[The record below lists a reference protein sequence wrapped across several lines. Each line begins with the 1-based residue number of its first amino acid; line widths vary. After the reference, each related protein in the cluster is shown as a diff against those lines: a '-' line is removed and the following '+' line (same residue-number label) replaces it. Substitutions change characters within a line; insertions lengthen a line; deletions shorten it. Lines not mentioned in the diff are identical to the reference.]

1 MNLCSSEGAY
11 VVVAVDYECG
21 VNQDVFHDFD
31 RAHDPEL
38 ASEFS
43 LIGVLIFWFAWNHPS
58 SLDILRFTVV
68 FNSKLC

>member
-31 RAHDPEL
+31 RAHDPKL
-38 ASEFS
+38 ASKLS
-43 LIGVLIFWFAWNHPS
+43 SIGVMLFWFDWYHPY
-58 SLDILRFTVV
+58 SLDILCYIV
-68 FNSKLC
+68 